1 MFGICADKPAKLS
14 KFLKVRCMC
23 PDEWG
28 KLRVVCPVEICYKKE
43 GNRTKGGTVPMHLLF
58 SVNRGFLHLFAS
70 CIRSIVNH
78 GGEDHYEAYLLHSD
92 LKSADQDRVRQAA
105 GETVT
110 CHFVPVDPTLFDG
123 FPETKRYPRQ
133 IYYRLAAP
141 LLLPGHLDRVLYL
154 DVDTAVINPLREL
167 YDTDLGENYFAAC
180 THVRKFLTKVN
191 RARLGVEEEVPYVN
205 TGVLLMNLP
214 VLRENLRLE
223 DIRACAN
230 AKKHAFLLPDQ
241 DILTALYGTKIC
253 LVDAMRYNLSD
264 RILDFYNA
272 DPRHGTRDLD
282 WVREN
287 TVIVH
292 YCGRNKPW
300 KDSYAGELG
309 VFYQEVQ
316 G

>member
-1 MFGICADKPAKLS
+1 M
-14 KFLKVRCMC
+14 
-23 PDEWG
+23 
-28 KLRVVCPVEICYKKE
+28 
-43 GNRTKGGTVPMHLLF
+43 NLLF
-58 SVNRGFLHLFAS
+58 AINRRFVNLFAS
-70 CIRSIVNH
+70 CIRSIVKN
-78 GGEDHYEAYLLHSD
+78 GGEDHYEAYVLHSD

-105 GETVT
+105 GETVS

-123 FPETKRYPRQ
+123 FPETRRYPRQ

-141 LLLPGHLDRVLYL
+141 LLLPGDLDRVLYL
-154 DVDTAVINPLREL
+154 DVDTVVINPLRTL

-191 RARLGVEEEVPYVN
+191 QARLGVEEEVPYVN

-214 VLRENLRLE
+214 ALRENLRLS
-223 DIRACAN
+223 DIRDYAN

-241 DILTALYGTKIC
+241 DILTALYGTKIT

-264 RILDFYNA
+264 RILDVYNA
-272 DPRHGTRDLD
+272 DPRNEERDLD

-287 TVIVH
+287 TAIIH

-300 KDSYAGELG
+300 KDSYAGKLG
-309 VFYQEVQ
+309 VFCRES
-316 G
+316 